1 MRSFLELLLAMA
13 IGHAFTGNPFF
24 GAAVFL
30 LADIVKTYLFCN
42 ISKLRHADGANY
54 TSTFLLTLVAAAG
67 LALAFLY
74 PYVAD
79 APAAGLASLGL
90 LLIILR
96 DALCSMALQDK
107 NLGKVRQWIILVLVQ
122 LLFDGL
128 CFALFLRVTSQEEL
142 YLLAGLTVVTGVV
155 RIAFPDRILHG
166 PLENRFEE
174 VTSYQ
179 IFTNMNLY
187 ATIAMD
193 LGVMMCFLL
202 GVHIFGPGFSSRMY
216 LFLVLWL
223 GLVNVIL
230 GVGTYLIRRQRWTTG
245 LSGFILGAVFWVV
258 GFIFMSRTRTPLG
271 VFLWATVWGS
281 GMAILTA
288 SVRRFQLDFAAIGEV
303 TDGLGVKEL
312 KVSNIISST
321 VAYIVSSSLMLAI
334 VALGAFVPPDI
345 EPGGRLSWPENAIL
359 LLPVG
364 FMLLALVF
372 ALVHPLDKRNR
383 EKLMLFID
391 SRTRKERVRQSLQKM
406 LVRKYRI
413 RASARLVCFFL
424 RPFLRQS
431 VSGLEK
437 LRKDEYPSV
446 FVCNHGFMY
455 GPVAATIYLPTY
467 FRPWIHDAMLSRKS
481 ATEEIAWSFPGFLK
495 FTGKRLGMW
504 MISQAAAIVST
515 LMSAFYP
522 IPVVRGNSRDLL
534 RTFAD
539 SISALE
545 EGDNLLIFPERPGAR
560 TRSGVGSQAEGADEL
575 REFFTGFAHLGK
587 MYFDATGQELLFYPL
602 YCDRND
608 RAFRI
613 GDPVRYDSTLPS
625 REGKQVLAE
634 TLHKRIV
641 ALSKGQQERS

>member
-13 IGHAFTGNPFF
+13 VGHAFTGNPFF

-30 LADIVKTYLFCN
+30 FANIVKTYLFCN
-42 ISKLRHADGANY
+42 ISKLRHANGASY
-54 TSTFLLTLVAAAG
+54 TSVLLLMLLAAAG

-79 APAAGLASLGL
+79 APAAGLASLTVM
-90 LLIILR
+90 LIIMR
-96 DALCSMALQDK
+96 DALCSMALYDK
-107 NLGKVRQWIILVLVQ
+107 TVGKVRLWFFLILVQVLFNTLCLV
-122 LLFDGL
+122 LYW
-128 CFALFLRVTSQEEL
+128 RVASQEEFC
-142 YLLAGLTVVTGVV
+142 LLAGLTVLTGIIRLV
-155 RIAFPDRILHG
+155 FPDRILRG
-166 PLENRFEE
+166 PLENRFEQ
-174 VTSYQ
+174 VSSYQ

-202 GVHIFGPGFSSRMY
+202 GVLIFGPDFSYRIY
-216 LFLVLWL
+216 LYMVVWL
-223 GLVNVIL
+223 AFVNVIL
-230 GVGTYLIRRQRWTTG
+230 EVGTYLIRRQRWTTG

-258 GFIFMSRTRTPLG
+258 GFLFVSRTRTQQG

-281 GMAILTA
+281 GVALLTA

-303 TDGLGVKEL
+303 TDDLGVKEL

-321 VAYIVSSSLMLAI
+321 VAYIVSSSIMLVI
-334 VALGAFVPPDI
+334 VALGTFLPPDI
-345 EPGGRLSWPENAIL
+345 EPGGHLSWPENALL

-364 FMLLALVF
+364 FMLVALVF

-391 SRTRKERVRQSLQKM
+391 SRTRKERVRESLQKM

-424 RPFLRQS
+424 RPFLRLK

-437 LRKDEYPSV
+437 LRKEEYPSV

-467 FRPWIHDAMLSRKS
+467 FRPWIHDVMLSRQS

-495 FTGKRLGMW
+495 VTGKRLGMW
-504 MISQAAAIVST
+504 IISQAAAIVST

-522 IPVVRGNSRDLL
+522 IPVVRGTSRDLL
-534 RTFAD
+534 KTFSD
-539 SISALE
+539 SITALE

-560 TRSGVGSQAEGADEL
+560 TRSGVGSQDEGADEL

-587 MYFDATGQELLFYPL
+587 MYYDQTGQELLFYPL
-602 YCDRND
+602 YCDRKD

-613 GDPVRYDSTLPS
+613 GDPVRYDSSLPS
-625 REGKQVLAE
+625 REGKQALALA
-634 TLHKRIV
+634 LHQRIV
-641 ALSKGQQERS
+641 ALAAKSSC

>member
-13 IGHAFTGNPFF
+13 VGHAFTGNPFF

-30 LADIVKTYLFCN
+30 FANIVKTYLFCN
-42 ISKLRHADGANY
+42 ISKLRHANGASY
-54 TSTFLLTLVAAAG
+54 TSVLLLMLVAAAG

-79 APAAGLASLGL
+79 APAAGLASLTVM
-90 LLIILR
+90 LIIMR
-96 DALCSMALQDK
+96 DALCSMALYDK
-107 NLGKVRQWIILVLVQ
+107 TVGKVRLWFFLILVQILFNTLCLV
-122 LLFDGL
+122 LFW
-128 CFALFLRVTSQEEL
+128 RVASQEEFC
-142 YLLAGLTVVTGVV
+142 LLAGLTVLTGIIRLV
-155 RIAFPDRILHG
+155 FPDRILRG
-166 PLENRFEE
+166 PLENRFEQ
-174 VTSYQ
+174 VSSYQ

-202 GVHIFGPGFSSRMY
+202 GVLIFGPDFSYRIY
-216 LFLVLWL
+216 LYMVVWL
-223 GLVNVIL
+223 AFVNVIL
-230 GVGTYLIRRQRWTTG
+230 EVGTYLIRRQRWTTG
-245 LSGFILGAVFWVV
+245 LSGFILGAVCWVV
-258 GFIFMSRTRTPLG
+258 GFFFLSRTRSPQG
-271 VFLWATVWGS
+271 VFLWVTVWGG

-288 SVRRFQLDFAAIGEV
+288 SIRRFQLDFAAIGEV
-303 TDGLGVKEL
+303 TEDLGVKEL

-321 VAYIVSSSLMLAI
+321 VAYIVSSSIMLVI
-334 VALGAFVPPDI
+334 VALGAFLPPDI
-345 EPGGRLSWPENAIL
+345 EPGGHLSWPENALL

-364 FMLLALVF
+364 FMLVALVF

-391 SRTRKERVRQSLQKM
+391 SRTRKERVRESLQNM

-424 RPFLRQS
+424 RPFLRLR

-467 FRPWIHDAMLSRKS
+467 FRPWIHDVMLSRQS

-495 FTGKRLGMW
+495 VTGKRLGMW
-504 MISQAAAIVST
+504 IISQAAAIVST

-522 IPVVRGNSRDLL
+522 IPVVRGTSRDLL
-534 RTFAD
+534 KTFSD
-539 SISALE
+539 SITALE

-560 TRSGVGSQAEGADEL
+560 TRSGVGSQDEGADEL

-587 MYFDATGQELLFYPL
+587 MYYDQTGQELLFYPL
-602 YCDRND
+602 YCDRKD

-613 GDPVRYDSTLPS
+613 GDPVRYDSSLPS
-625 REGKQVLAE
+625 REGKQALAQA
-634 TLHKRIV
+634 LHLRIV
-641 ALSKGQQERS
+641 ALATKSSC